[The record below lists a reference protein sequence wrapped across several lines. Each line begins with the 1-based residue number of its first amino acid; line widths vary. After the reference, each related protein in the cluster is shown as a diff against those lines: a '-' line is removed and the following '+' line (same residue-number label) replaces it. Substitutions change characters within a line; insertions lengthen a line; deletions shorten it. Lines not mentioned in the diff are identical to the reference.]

1 MKKIRMGKMDLLNED
16 LLKDTISKVFSNI
29 LQEIGLFTTYLSLQ
43 KGEDINIEFNVEYSG
58 EGLLG
63 FTETGENGRRSIVL
77 NLGRNELRYDL
88 HYESKIRGV
97 ILHEEAHNL
106 FSPMSSSK
114 DLLNLLTH
122 LSQEFPELNPRI
134 IEYVVQLVE
143 DYRVEYL
150 FKVEYPGSVR
160 NFSDIYTAILDEFA
174 RRYDPNSILHLLFMA
189 RIATAT
195 EHTKTS
201 NFEQVIPSK
210 FKNLY
215 DEFVKNIEETKGKE
229 FDSTET
235 AARKILKK
243 VRDYVKE
250 NKEDKGNNSE
260 TELNDLEKLPKLFGG
275 YVEGRGRIST
285 SLPSYIE
292 EALNKAKR
300 EQDSQLK
307 KDLKFAKRGGSEL
320 RSLRSS
326 LKRGSVNGYYS
337 YDLRK
342 TLEEYYSGSYLET
355 TKSLLGG
362 RLNEREI
369 TERLARSEPIVGP
382 DVRLYEIRRSIV
394 RGTDLF
400 ILVDTSESMAR
411 DLKGVKDVLSALV
424 ETTKGSR
431 SITTHFFGFPG
442 ASGYL
447 YNIKPDRVNSIS
459 TDGGTPLANALEEL
473 EGEMKR
479 AASSNPSRNYLLFI
493 LTDGEPDDLEGT
505 KVQLRKMKEAGTE
518 VVIITS
524 EPIEITKNKFAESR
538 VVYVDLSGDIAMGR
552 FLQELNKELLKAFM
566 DKKIEKQKMY

>member
-1 MKKIRMGKMDLLNED
+1 MDLLNED
-16 LLKDTISKVFSNI
+16 LLKDIISKVFSNI

-58 EGLLG
+58 EDRLG
-63 FTETGENGRRSIVL
+63 FTEIGENGRRSIVL
-77 NLGRNELRYDL
+77 NLGRNELKYDP

-97 ILHEEAHNL
+97 VLHEEAHNL

-114 DLLNLLTH
+114 DLLNLLTRF
-122 LSQEFPELNPRI
+122 SQEFPELNSRI

-174 RRYDPNSILHLLFMA
+174 RQYDPNSILHLLFMA

-243 VRDYVKE
+243 LRDYVKE

-320 RSLRSS
+320 RSLQPS
-326 LKRGSVNGYYS
+326 LQRGSVNGYYS

-342 TLEEYYSGSYLET
+342 TLEEYYSGSRLET
-355 TKSLLGG
+355 TKSPLGG
-362 RLNEREI
+362 RLNEREMM
-369 TERLARSEPIVGP
+369 ERLVRREPLVGP
-382 DVRLYEIRRSIV
+382 DVLLYEIRRSSV

-400 ILVDTSESMAR
+400 VLVDTSESMSE

-447 YNIKPDRVNSIS
+447 YNIKPDEVDSIS
-459 TDGGTPLANALEEL
+459 ADGGTPLANALEEL

-479 AASSNPSRNYLLFI
+479 AASSNPGRNYLLFI
-493 LTDGEPDDLEGT
+493 LTDGEPDDLEGA
-505 KVQLRKMKEAGTE
+505 KARLRKMKEAGTE
-518 VVIITS
+518 VVIITT
-524 EPIEITKNKFAESR
+524 EPTETTKNKFAESR
-538 VVYVDLSGDIAMGR
+538 VVYLDLSGMAMGR
-552 FLQELNKELLKAFM
+552 FLQKLSKELSKAFM

>member
-1 MKKIRMGKMDLLNED
+1 MDLLNED
-16 LLKDTISKVFSNI
+16 LLKDIISKVFSNI

-58 EGLLG
+58 EDRLG
-63 FTETGENGRRSIVL
+63 FTEIGENGRRSIVL
-77 NLGRNELRYDL
+77 NLGRNELKYDP

-97 ILHEEAHNL
+97 VLHEEAHNL

-114 DLLNLLTH
+114 DLLNLLTRF
-122 LSQEFPELNPRI
+122 SQEFPELNSRI

-174 RRYDPNSILHLLFMA
+174 RQYDPNSILHLLFMA

-243 VRDYVKE
+243 LRDYVKE

-320 RSLRSS
+320 RSLQPS
-326 LKRGSVNGYYS
+326 LQRGSVNGYYS

-342 TLEEYYSGSYLET
+342 TLEEYYSGSRLET
-355 TKSLLGG
+355 TKSPLGG
-362 RLNEREI
+362 RLNEREMM
-369 TERLARSEPIVGP
+369 ERLVRREPLVGP
-382 DVRLYEIRRSIV
+382 DVLLYEIRRSSV

-400 ILVDTSESMAR
+400 VLVDTSESMSE

-447 YNIKPDRVNSIS
+447 YNIKPDEVDSIS
-459 TDGGTPLANALEEL
+459 ADGGTPLANALEEL

-479 AASSNPSRNYLLFI
+479 AASSNPGRNYLLFI
-493 LTDGEPDDLEGT
+493 LTDGEPDDLEGA
-505 KVQLRKMKEAGTE
+505 KARLRKMKEAGTE
-518 VVIITS
+518 VVIITT
-524 EPIEITKNKFAESR
+524 EPTETTKNKFAESR
-538 VVYVDLSGDIAMGR
+538 VVYLDLSGDMAMGR

-566 DKKIEKQKMY
+566 DKKNEKQKMY